1 MARAT
6 VMFEELVVAI
16 EAVDAT
22 WALRVQLELPLAH
35 VAGATVDPVAAATGR
50 DLRLAA
56 AAAPGILG
64 ACQFLWQGTDVYWDV
79 TEPAQAVTIALQ
91 GSHYARLIVGVE
103 DAIATAERIN
113 RALEAAFRSPQ

>member
-35 VAGATVDPVAAATGR
+35 VAGAAVDPAAAATGR
-50 DLRLAA
+50 DLRQAA
-56 AAAPGILG
+56 AAPPGILG
-64 ACQFLWQGTDVYWDV
+64 AGRSLGRGPEVYWDV
-79 TEPAQAVTIALQ
+79 TDAAQAVTIALK
-91 GSHYARLIVGVE
+91 GSYYARLIVGVD

-113 RALEAAFRSPQ
+113 RALEAAFRPPE